1 MTTKQ
6 FRVYRFNVTVG
17 ITVVVALLLALHMGL
32 ALTQGD
38 IDPTEEISTYV
49 SRDAVRDLSCTP
61 GITGS
66 CTVQYVDAVH
76 PSAEEAIEDCGA
88 RYCLVR
94 IELRW

>member
-1 MTTKQ
+1 M
-6 FRVYRFNVTVG
+6 
-17 ITVVVALLLALHMGL
+17 VALLLALHMSL
-32 ALTQGD
+32 ALAQGVKE
-38 IDPTEEISTYV
+38 PTEEISTYV

>member
-1 MTTKQ
+1 MSTNQ
-6 FRVYRFNVTVG
+6 FGVYRFNVTVG

-32 ALTQGD
+32 ALAQGD

-66 CTVQYVDAVH
+66 CTV
-76 PSAEEAIEDCGA
+76 
-88 RYCLVR
+88 
-94 IELRW
+94 